1 MSVSLPNIQGSI
13 RQRLLIMLLVS
24 AACIAI
30 LLFVV
35 VQSVA
40 EQIAQESQD
49 NILAASAISI
59 LDSARVVEGEISID
73 LPYSSLS
80 MLDSVT
86 DERAFY
92 AIRLNDEFL
101 SGYSD
106 LPRIT
111 PPSDGTAFQSTTYL
125 DEDIRIASTW
135 RNFSALDRQAYLEI
149 SVAQTLTGLNQSIA
163 RISRIS
169 LAVGFGF
176 FLLSMIIAMVIAQTT
191 IRPLHRLTGSVSR
204 RGPSDLRPLAAPV
217 PTEMAPLVSSLNS
230 LMTRLQKSLS
240 RSEDFIA
247 EAAHRVRTPM
257 AIVRTQAEVTL
268 RRVEKE
274 ENRQAVRE
282 MIRAVDESSRT
293 AGQLLD
299 HAMVSVRTDNLARQS
314 IQLDELIVDVANRL
328 HPISELRDLE
338 IVAKK
343 LERTKIQGDP
353 ILVQNAIQNVLDNAV
368 KYTDAD
374 TEITVQLDHSEG
386 FAHIHVRDEGS
397 GFDTTEI
404 DRLLQR
410 FERGRNADRIV
421 GSGLGLTIVDDIMRA
436 HRGHITLTN
445 NPGAGAC
452 VTLSFPF

>member
-1 MSVSLPNIQGSI
+1 
-13 RQRLLIMLLVS
+13 MLLLS
-24 AACIAI
+24 AAGIAI
-30 LLFVV
+30 LLYVV

-59 LDSARVVEGEISID
+59 LDSARVVEGDISID

-92 AIRLNDEFL
+92 AIRLNDAFL
-101 SGYSD
+101 SGYPD
-106 LPRIT
+106 LPRISMGNDT
-111 PPSDGTAFQSTTYL
+111 TAYQSTTYVG
-125 DEDIRIASTW
+125 EDIRIATTW
-135 RNFSALDRQAYLEI
+135 RSFSTLQGQAHLEI

-169 LAVGFGF
+169 LAVGLGF
-176 FLLSMIIAMVIAQTT
+176 FAVSMAVAMVIAQST
-191 IRPLHRLTGSVSR
+191 IRPLHRLTTSVSR
-204 RGPSDLRPLAAPV
+204 RGPSDLRPVAAPV

-299 HAMVSVRTDNLARQS
+299 HAMVSFRTDALAREI
-314 IQLDELIVDVANRL
+314 IQLDELILDTMKRL
-328 HPISELRDLE
+328 HPISELRDVE
-338 IVAKK
+338 IKTHA
-343 LERTKIQGDP
+343 LTQTKIQGDP
-353 ILVQNAIQNVLDNAV
+353 ILVQNAIQNILDNAV
-368 KYTDAD
+368 KYTNAD
-374 TEITVQLDHSEG
+374 TVITVLLEHCDGCAQ
-386 FAHIHVRDEGS
+386 IHVCDEGR
-397 GFDTTEI
+397 GFDETEI
-404 DRLLQR
+404 DRLVQR
-410 FERGRNADRIV
+410 FERGKNAIGIV
-421 GSGLGLTIVDDIMRA
+421 GSGLGLTIVDDIIRA
-436 HRGHITLTN
+436 HGGHIHLKN
-445 NPGAGAC
+445 NIGAGAC
-452 VTLSFPF
+452 VTLSFPL

>member
-1 MSVSLPNIQGSI
+1 
-13 RQRLLIMLLVS
+13 MLLVS

-101 SGYSD
+101 SGYPE

-111 PPSDGTAFQSTTYL
+111 PQSDATAFQSTTYL

-135 RNFSALDRQAYLEI
+135 RNFSALDGQAYLEI

-176 FLLSMIIAMVIAQTT
+176 FLLSMVIAMLIAQTT

-217 PTEMAPLVSSLNS
+217 PIEMAPLVSSLNS

-274 ENRQAVRE
+274 ENRQALRE

-299 HAMVSVRTDNLARQS
+299 HAMVSVRTDNLARES

-397 GFDTTEI
+397 GFDATEI
-404 DRLLQR
+404 DRLLLR

-445 NPGAGAC
+445 NSGAGAC

>member
-1 MSVSLPNIQGSI
+1 
-13 RQRLLIMLLVS
+13 MLLVS

-111 PPSDGTAFQSTTYL
+111 PPSNVTAFQSTTYL

-135 RNFSALDRQAYLEI
+135 RNFSALDGQAYLEI

-176 FLLSMIIAMVIAQTT
+176 FLLSMVIAMVIAQTT

-299 HAMVSVRTDNLARQS
+299 HAMVSVRTDNLARES

-397 GFDTTEI
+397 GFDATEI

-436 HRGHITLTN
+436 HRGRITLTN
-445 NPGAGAC
+445 NSGAGAC

>member
-1 MSVSLPNIQGSI
+1 
-13 RQRLLIMLLVS
+13 MLLVS

-111 PPSDGTAFQSTTYL
+111 PPSDITAFQSTTYL

-135 RNFSALDRQAYLEI
+135 RNFSALDGQAYLEI

-176 FLLSMIIAMVIAQTT
+176 FLLSMVIAMVIAQTT

-247 EAAHRVRTPM
+247 EAAHRMRTPM

-299 HAMVSVRTDNLARQS
+299 HAMVSVRTDNLARES

-353 ILVQNAIQNVLDNAV
+353 ILVQNAIQNILDNAV

-397 GFDTTEI
+397 GFDATEI

-436 HRGHITLTN
+436 HRGRITLTN
-445 NPGAGAC
+445 NSGAGAC

>member
-1 MSVSLPNIQGSI
+1 
-13 RQRLLIMLLVS
+13 MLLVS

-80 MLDSVT
+80 MLDRVT

-111 PPSDGTAFQSTTYL
+111 PPSDVTAFQSTTYL

-135 RNFSALDRQAYLEI
+135 RNFSALDGQAYLEI

-176 FLLSMIIAMVIAQTT
+176 FLLSMVIAMLIAQTT

-299 HAMVSVRTDNLARQS
+299 HAMVSVRTDNLARES

-397 GFDTTEI
+397 GFDATEI
-404 DRLLQR
+404 DRLLLR

-445 NPGAGAC
+445 NSGAGAC

>member
-1 MSVSLPNIQGSI
+1 
-13 RQRLLIMLLVS
+13 MLLVS

-80 MLDSVT
+80 MLDRVT

-111 PPSDGTAFQSTTYL
+111 PPSDVTAFQSTTYL

-135 RNFSALDRQAYLEI
+135 RNFSALDGQAYLEI

-176 FLLSMIIAMVIAQTT
+176 FLLSMVIAMLIAQTT

-217 PTEMAPLVSSLNS
+217 PIEMAPLVSSLNS

-274 ENRQAVRE
+274 ENRQALRE

-299 HAMVSVRTDNLARQS
+299 HAMVSVRTDNLARES

-397 GFDTTEI
+397 GFDATEI

-445 NPGAGAC
+445 NSGAGAC